1 MLKDDNEEDDAEF
14 FQRMFSGVQ
23 KIDLYTSNNN
33 ESALELINQ
42 PSKNIKQPKGT
53 FVGTPVYQAPE
64 MIVNNTG
71 GPFSDLWALG
81 VIIYQMI
88 TG

>member
-1 MLKDDNEEDDAEF
+1 
-14 FQRMFSGVQ
+14 MFSGVQ
-23 KIDLYTSNNN
+23 KIDLYGSHGV
-33 ESALELINQ
+33 SGLEHSSLPTKIV
-42 PSKNIKQPKGT
+42 KQPKGT

-81 VIIYQMI
+81 VIIFQMI
-88 TG
+88 TGAIPWTKGGVLARQN